1 MNNIGRIVTVNRN
14 NWNILYQDKNI
25 IGTIRQKKN
34 NDDLPVVGDY
44 V

>member
-25 IGTIRQKKN
+25 IGTIR
-34 NDDLPVVGDY
+34 
-44 V
+44 